1 MQDVAAVGSFFN
13 EQWAL
18 YEKIARCDYLWHRAF
33 YARLREHLAGRT
45 EPFGVLELGCGDAR
59 FTLGLLTGLPLAWY
73 RGVDLSQ
80 EALELVH
87 LEDLGCPVQLICG
100 SLLEVLRTDTRPA
113 PVVLASFSVHH
124 LSKDEK
130 GELFTHLAKII
141 PAGGEL
147 VMLDIVRRPGEE
159 RLAYLER
166 RHIHERADW
175 VECTEHELE
184 LVREHEDTADFPE
197 TRETL
202 GQLAEAAGFQPVRSL
217 AVDPPEMAELLVFA
231 R

>member
-18 YEKIARCDYLWHRAF
+18 YEKIARCDYLGHHAF
-33 YARLREHLAGRT
+33 YTRLREHLGQRT
-45 EPFGVLELGCGDAR
+45 EPFGLLELGCGDAR
-59 FTLGLLTGLPLAWY
+59 FTRTFLQGLPLSWY
-73 RGVDLSQ
+73 RGVDLAQ

-87 LEDLGCPVQLICG
+87 LEELGCPVQLICG

-124 LSKDEK
+124 LSKAEK
-130 GELFTHLAKII
+130 GELFTHLAALI

-147 VMLDIVRRPGEE
+147 LMLDIVRRPGED
-159 RLAYLER
+159 RPAYLER
-166 RHIHERADW
+166 RHAHERADW
-175 VECTEHELE
+175 TECTPHELE

-197 TRETL
+197 TREEL
-202 GQLAEAAGFQPVRSL
+202 SRLAEAAGFQPARSL
-217 AVDPPEMAELLVFA
+217 AGDPPEMAELLVFA

>member
-18 YEKIARCDYLWHRAF
+18 YEKLVKCDYLWHRAF
-33 YARLREHLAGRT
+33 YARLHEHLARRT

-59 FTLGLLTGLPLAWY
+59 FSKPLLTGLPVAWY
-73 RGVDLSQ
+73 RGVDLAQ
-80 EALELVH
+80 EALDLVH
-87 LEDLGCPVQLICG
+87 MEELGFPVQLICG
-100 SLLEVLRTDTRPA
+100 SLLEVLRTDSRPA

-124 LSKDEK
+124 LSVTEK
-130 GELFTHLAKII
+130 GELFQHLAKVI
-141 PAGGEL
+141 PPGGEF

-166 RHIHERADW
+166 RHAHEHA
-175 VECTEHELE
+175 EFTELTPHELE

-197 TRETL
+197 TREIL
-202 GQLAEAAGFQPVRSL
+202 SQLAVAAGFQPAQSL
-217 AVDPPEMAELLVFA
+217 TGDPPEMSELLVFT

>member
-18 YEKIARCDYLWHRAF
+18 YEKIVKCDYLWHRAF
-33 YARLREHLAGRT
+33 YARLREHLAART

-59 FTLGLLTGLPLAWY
+59 FSKPLLQGLPLSWY
-73 RGVDLSQ
+73 RGVDLAQ

-87 LEDLGCPVQLICG
+87 MEELGCPVQLICG
-100 SLLEVLRTDTRPA
+100 SLLEVLRTDSRSA

-124 LSKDEK
+124 LSRSEK
-130 GELFTHLAKII
+130 GELFEHLAKVI
-141 PAGGEL
+141 PTGGEL
-147 VMLDIVRRPGEE
+147 VMLDIVRRPGED

-166 RHIHERADW
+166 RHAHERADW
-175 VECTEHELE
+175 TDCTEHELE

-197 TRETL
+197 TRQEL
-202 GQLAEAAGFQPVRSL
+202 SRLAEAAGFQPVRSL
-217 AVDPPEMAELLVFA
+217 VADPVEMAELLVFA